1 MKIMLNFASLI
12 GLAITLAACGSD
24 RTVVVQ
30 PAQSQPTQVD
40 HVDHV
45 VVEHAD

>member
-1 MKIMLNFASLI
+1 MKIMLTLASLA
-12 GLAITLAACGSD
+12 GLAVSLAACGSD

-30 PAQSQPTQVD
+30 PQPTE

-45 VVEHAD
+45 IVEHDN

>member
-1 MKIMLNFASLI
+1 MKIMLTLASLT
-12 GLAITLAACGSD
+12 GLAVSLAACGSD

-30 PAQSQPTQVD
+30 PQPAQVE

-45 VVEHAD
+45 VVEHDN